1 MNRRLFTFL
10 FLVCAVV
17 VLVVSGCGSD
27 DGGDQGPG
35 QQTET
40 VETTETTEE

>member
-1 MNRRLFTFL
+1 MNRRIFTL
-10 FLVCAVV
+10 MLLVGMVV
-17 VLVVSGCGSD
+17 VLAVSGCGSD